1 MSKGLENFTNA
12 NPVTADYPWKD
23 IKDNTG
29 ANDGTPV
36 DRDHH
41 ADYHQT
47 FRKLLALASI
57 TPNGLPD
64 NVTNGYQYV
73 DALDVLYKNYIGFI
87 GASADTTF
95 TAADINKVVLC
106 SGATIGVVHTLPLG
120 STLRDG
126 DCITFVN
133 AGSGT
138 VSVVE
143 NVGNTI
149 FYNPGTMRTNDYI
162 KLVYSSVLGAWV
174 AVNYQVTPV
183 AALATPNPIYVFKS
197 TNTAGT
203 GTDILLRHPSTA
215 FDLDGAHNVST
226 GEYTCPKTGYYKVK
240 TSGALNIAAGGT
252 WNIGSHIYKNGVNY
266 GSTTARPIVG
276 YTGGSVDQDY
286 TGDLIVP
293 CVAGDILSFHFVLD
307 FSATV
312 LVEDARMFVEYVNQ
326 P

>member
-174 AVNYQVTPV
+174 AISSKVTV
-183 AALATPNPIYVFKS
+183 IGTLTAN
-197 TNTAGT
+197 TNWNV
-203 GTDILLRHPSTA
+203 PSTEP
-215 FDLDGAHNVST
+215 VSGT
-226 GEYTCPKTGYYKVK
+226 VNTLTYVLRNNRVYLKGWIQNTN
-240 TSGALNIAAGGT
+240 SG
-252 WNIGSHIYKNGVNY
+252 
-266 GSTTARPIVG
+266 
-276 YTGGSVDQDY
+276 
-286 TGDLIVP
+286 
-293 CVAGDILSFHFVLD
+293 
-307 FSATV
+307 ATV
-312 LVEDARMFVEYVNQ
+312 LCTTLPVGAWPIQGKEFYIGTYANGYGKRLNIDSVTGQITISGITANTDVCLDSISFNID
-326 P
+326 